1 MPFLFSIC
9 VEKNLCRKNLCGEK
23 MTNMRSGRALEAKKS
38 TFHVLIFK
46 LECWCIITFQLC
58 GSEIEVRAG
67 AEDIV
72 GHTLLPGDS
81 TYELSSRNTST
92 RNTFESTT
100 GNTFRVNPS
109 DVLLRISTAQCVLC
123 KVRWHC
129 IFFAAVSD
137 TIRRRGGYRA
147 IITEEGV
154 DTVTYFGGNH
164 GYRVWK
170 SLKLKEV
177 HVPRTR
183 TSWDRYMFNKIVF
196 FKF

>member
-9 VEKNLCRKNLCGEK
+9 VEKNRCGKNLCGEK
-23 MTNMRSGRALEAKKS
+23 ITNMRSGRALEAKKS

-72 GHTLLPGDS
+72 GHTLLTGDS
-81 TYELSSRNTST
+81 TYELSS

-109 DVLLRISTAQCVLC
+109 DVSATPMYVFPLHNVYFV
-123 KVRWHC
+123 KY
-129 IFFAAVSD
+129 D
-137 TIRRRGGYRA
+137 
-147 IITEEGV
+147 
-154 DTVTYFGGNH
+154 DTVSFIM
-164 GYRVWK
+164 
-170 SLKLKEV
+170 LC
-177 HVPRTR
+177 P
-183 TSWDRYMFNKIVF
+183 IQ
-196 FKF
+196 